1 MIMELED
8 KDKRTFEDFLTF
20 LQFHPDL
27 KMWEIDPEPILSL
40 PGLQIYPDRRK
51 IYHGQ
56 QEIELNTK
64 EFALL
69 CLLVTNKGRVL
80 TYGQMYEKVW
90 KEEPFGNENIAVGS
104 HVRSMRQKL
113 YAVYPKPPFATVYKG
128 NIIKNLIMDCQS
140 YTKYRP
146 NETTGGIF
154 VSWRRKEELPTGA

>member
-51 IYHGQ
+51 ICHGQ

-113 YAVYPKPPFATVYKG
+113 YAVYPKPPFVISCIRDVG
-128 NIIKNLIMDCQS
+128 
-140 YTKYRP
+140 YRF
-146 NETTGGIF
+146 E
-154 VSWRRKEELPTGA
+154 VHS

>member
-8 KDKRTFEDFLTF
+8 KDERTFEDFLAF
-20 LQFHPDL
+20 LQLHPEL
-27 KMWEIDPEPILSL
+27 KTWEIGPEPILSL

-90 KEEPFGNENIAVGS
+90 KEEPFGNEHIAVGS

-113 YAVYPKPPFATVYKG
+113 YAVYHKPPFVISCIRDIGY
-128 NIIKNLIMDCQS
+128 CFEVHS
-140 YTKYRP
+140 
-146 NETTGGIF
+146 
-154 VSWRRKEELPTGA
+154 

>member
-80 TYGQMYEKVW
+80 PTDRCMKKSGRKNPLAMKISRW
-90 KEEPFGNENIAVGS
+90 AAMSAVCG
-104 HVRSMRQKL
+104 RNYMP
-113 YAVYPKPPFATVYKG
+113 Y
-128 NIIKNLIMDCQS
+128 I
-140 YTKYRP
+140 P
-146 NETTGGIF
+146 NH
-154 VSWRRKEELPTGA
+154 RL

>member
-1 MIMELED
+1 MELAD
-8 KDKRTFEDFLTF
+8 KENKAFEDFLSL
-20 LQFHPDL
+20 LQLHPEL
-27 KMWEIDPEPILSL
+27 KTWEIDPEPTISL
-40 PGLQIYPDRRK
+40 PSLQIYPDRRK

-113 YAVYPKPPFATVYKG
+113 YSAYAKPPFVISCIRDVG
-128 NIIKNLIMDCQS
+128 
-140 YTKYRP
+140 YRF
-146 NETTGGIF
+146 E
-154 VSWRRKEELPTGA
+154 VDS

>member
-8 KDKRTFEDFLTF
+8 KDERTFEDFLAF
-20 LQFHPDL
+20 LQLHLEL
-27 KMWEIDPEPILSL
+27 KTWEIGSEPILSL

-80 TYGQMYEKVW
+80 TYGQMYEKS
-90 KEEPFGNENIAVGS
+90 G
-104 HVRSMRQKL
+104 R
-113 YAVYPKPPFATVYKG
+113 
-128 NIIKNLIMDCQS
+128 KNLLATNISRWAAMSAVCGRN
-140 YTKYRP
+140 YMPYIP
-146 NETTGGIF
+146 NH
-154 VSWRRKEELPTGA
+154 RL

>member
-80 TYGQMYEKVW
+80 TYGQMYEKV
-90 KEEPFGNENIAVGS
+90 AVGS

-113 YAVYPKPPFATVYKG
+113 YAAFPRPPFAISCIRDIGYCMEVH
-128 NIIKNLIMDCQS
+128 
-140 YTKYRP
+140 
-146 NETTGGIF
+146 
-154 VSWRRKEELPTGA
+154 

>member
-1 MIMELED
+1 MELED

-90 KEEPFGNENIAVGS
+90 KEEPLAMKISRWAAMCGVCGRNCT
-104 HVRSMRQKL
+104 Q
-113 YAVYPKPPFATVYKG
+113 PFPGHLLQFPVSGTSGTAW
-128 NIIKNLIMDCQS
+128 
-140 YTKYRP
+140 KY
-146 NETTGGIF
+146 IDD
-154 VSWRRKEELPTGA
+154 

>member
-8 KDKRTFEDFLTF
+8 KDERTFEDFLAF
-20 LQFHPDL
+20 LQLHPEL
-27 KMWEIDPEPILSL
+27 KTWEIGPEPILSL

-80 TYGQMYEKVW
+80 TYGQMYGTGSYYLRRVHPERVEKDICTYCGQRPGFDYEVV
-90 KEEPFGNENIAVGS
+90 K
-104 HVRSMRQKL
+104 RRQ
-113 YAVYPKPPFATVYKG
+113 
-128 NIIKNLIMDCQS
+128 
-140 YTKYRP
+140 
-146 NETTGGIF
+146 
-154 VSWRRKEELPTGA
+154 

>member
-8 KDKRTFEDFLTF
+8 KDKGAFEDFLS
-20 LQFHPDL
+20 LLRLHPEL
-27 KMWEIDPEPILSL
+27 KTWEIDLEPILSL

-56 QEIELNTK
+56 REIELNTK

-80 TYGQMYEKVW
+80 TYGQMYQRVW

-104 HVRSMRQKL
+104 HVRSMRQKI
-113 YAVYPKPPFATVYKG
+113 YADPKPPFTISCIRDVGYRFE
-128 NIIKNLIMDCQS
+128 MDS
-140 YTKYRP
+140 
-146 NETTGGIF
+146 
-154 VSWRRKEELPTGA
+154 

>member
-1 MIMELED
+1 MGIG
-8 KDKRTFEDFLTF
+8 
-20 LQFHPDL
+20 
-27 KMWEIDPEPILSL
+27 PEPILSL

-90 KEEPFGNENIAVGS
+90 KEEPFGNEHIAVGS

-113 YAVYPKPPFATVYKG
+113 YAVYSKPPFVISCIRDIG
-128 NIIKNLIMDCQS
+128 
-140 YTKYRP
+140 YRF
-146 NETTGGIF
+146 E
-154 VSWRRKEELPTGA
+154 VHS

>member
-8 KDKRTFEDFLTF
+8 KDERTFEDFLAF
-20 LQFHPDL
+20 LQLHLEL
-27 KMWEIDPEPILSL
+27 KTWEIGSEPILSL

-90 KEEPFGNENIAVGS
+90 KEN
-104 HVRSMRQKL
+104 
-113 YAVYPKPPFATVYKG
+113 
-128 NIIKNLIMDCQS
+128 NL
-140 YTKYRP
+140 
-146 NETTGGIF
+146 F
-154 VSWRRKEELPTGA
+154 

>member
-80 TYGQMYEKVW
+80 TYGQMYEKSL
-90 KEEPFGNENIAVGS
+90 E
-104 HVRSMRQKL
+104 
-113 YAVYPKPPFATVYKG
+113 
-128 NIIKNLIMDCQS
+128 
-140 YTKYRP
+140 
-146 NETTGGIF
+146 
-154 VSWRRKEELPTGA
+154 RRTLWQ